1 MASIRENLAR
11 IQDRIAAAAARAG
24 RDPAS
29 IGLVAVSKTKP
40 VSLIVEAIDA
50 GITDIGENRVQ
61 EAQGKY
67 PQIDHPVKWHLVGH
81 LQRNKVKQALQI
93 FDLIHSVDSPRLLA
107 EIDRRSA
114 GLNRATEVLIQVNTS
129 GEPSKYGLEPDQV
142 LNFIESAPPYTH
154 VRIKG
159 LMTIGAFLPDPEAVR
174 PMFVLLRQLREKII
188 AQQFPNV
195 EMDNLS
201 MGMTNDF
208 EVAIEEGA
216 NLIRVGTAIFGERA
230 ENVPIRSGG
239 A

>member
-1 MASIRENLAR
+1 MASIRDNLSR

-24 RDPAS
+24 RNPTS

-40 VSLIVEAIDA
+40 VSLIVEAIDV

-61 EAQGKY
+61 EAQSKH
-67 PQIDHPVKWHLVGH
+67 PQIASLVKWHLVGH

-93 FDLIHSVDSPRLLA
+93 FDLIHSVDSLRLLDA
-107 EIDRRSA
+107 IDRRSA
-114 GLNRATEVLIQVNTS
+114 QLNRTTEVLIQVNTS
-129 GEPSKYGLEPDQV
+129 AEPSKYGLEPDQT
-142 LNFIESAPPYTH
+142 LNFIENTHPYTH

-174 PMFVLLRQLREKII
+174 PMFVLLRQLRDKIT
-188 AQQFPNV
+188 AQQFPKV

-230 ENVPIRSGG
+230 ENV
-239 A
+239 

>member
-24 RDPAS
+24 RNPSS
-29 IGLVAVSKTKP
+29 IDLVAVSKTKP

-50 GITDIGENRVQ
+50 GIADIGENRVQ
-61 EAQGKY
+61 EAQSKH
-67 PQIDHPVKWHLVGH
+67 PEIDRPVKWHLVGH

-93 FDLIHSVDSPRLLA
+93 FDLIHSVDSPRLLT

-114 GLNRATEVLIQVNTS
+114 ELHRTTEVLIQVNTS
-129 GEPSKYGLEPDQV
+129 AEPSKYGLEPDQT
-142 LNFIESAPPYTH
+142 LNFIESAHPYTH

-174 PMFVLLRQLREKII
+174 PMFALLRQLREKII

-195 EMDNLS
+195 DMDNLS

-216 NLIRVGTAIFGERA
+216 NLIRVGTAIFGER
-230 ENVPIRSGG
+230 E
-239 A
+239 

>member
-1 MASIRENLAR
+1 MASIHENLSQ
-11 IQDRIAAAAARAG
+11 IQDRIAAAAARVG
-24 RDPAS
+24 RDPTS
-29 IGLVAVSKTKP
+29 IDLVAVSKTKP
-40 VSLIVEAIDA
+40 VSLIVEAINA
-50 GITDIGENRVQ
+50 GVTDIGENRVQ
-61 EAQGKY
+61 EAQSKH
-67 PQIDHPVKWHLVGH
+67 PQIDQPVKWHLVGH

-114 GLNRATEVLIQVNTS
+114 ELNRTTDVLIQVNTS
-129 GEPSKYGLEPDQV
+129 AEPSKYGLDPDQT
-142 LNFIESAPPYTH
+142 LDFIENAHPYPH
-154 VRIKG
+154 VRITG

-174 PMFVLLRQLREKII
+174 PMFVLLRQLQEKII
-188 AQQFPNV
+188 AQRFPNV

-230 ENVPIRSGG
+230 ENV
-239 A
+239 

>member
-1 MASIRENLAR
+1 MASIHENLSR
-11 IQDRIAAAAARAG
+11 IQDRIAAAAARVG
-24 RDPAS
+24 RDPSS
-29 IGLVAVSKTKP
+29 IDLVAVSKTKP
-40 VSLIVEAIDA
+40 VSLIVEAINA

-61 EAQGKY
+61 EAQSKH

-114 GLNRATEVLIQVNTS
+114 ELNRTTEVLIQVNTS
-129 GEPSKYGLEPDQV
+129 AEPSKYGLEPDQT
-142 LNFIESAPPYTH
+142 LDFIESAQPFPH

-174 PMFVLLRQLREKII
+174 PMFVLLRQLQEKVI
-188 AQQFPNV
+188 AQQFPTV
-195 EMDNLS
+195 EMDSLS

-216 NLIRVGTAIFGERA
+216 NLIRVGTAIFGER
-230 ENVPIRSGG
+230 EQDV
-239 A
+239 

>member
-1 MASIRENLAR
+1 MASIRENLAQ

-29 IGLVAVSKTKP
+29 IGVVAVSKTKP
-40 VSLIVEAIDA
+40 VSQIVEAIDA
-50 GITDIGENRVQ
+50 GLTDIGENRVQ
-61 EAQGKY
+61 EAQSKH
-67 PQIDHPVKWHLVGH
+67 PQIDRTVKWHLVGH
-81 LQRNKVKQALQI
+81 LQRNKVKQALPI

-114 GLNRATEVLIQVNTS
+114 GLNRTTEVLIQVNTS
-129 GEPSKYGLEPDQV
+129 AEPSKYGLEPDQT
-142 LNFIESAPPYTH
+142 LSFIESAQPYAH

-174 PMFVLLRQLREKII
+174 PMFVLLRQLRDKII

-195 EMDNLS
+195 EMDILS

-230 ENVPIRSGG
+230 EN

>member
-1 MASIRENLAR
+1 MASIHENLSR
-11 IQDRIAAAAARAG
+11 IQDRIAAVATRVG
-24 RDPAS
+24 RDPDS
-29 IGLVAVSKTKP
+29 IELVAVSKTKP
-40 VSLIVEAIDA
+40 VSLIVEAIEA
-50 GITDIGENRVQ
+50 GITHIGENRVQ
-61 EAQGKY
+61 EAQSKH
-67 PQIDHPVKWHLVGH
+67 PQIDLPVKWHLVGH

-114 GLNRATEVLIQVNTS
+114 ASNRTTEILIQVNTS
-129 GEPSKYGLEPDQV
+129 AEPSKYGLEPDQT
-142 LNFIESAPPYTH
+142 LDFIESAHPYPH

-174 PMFVLLRQLREKII
+174 PMFALLRQLREKII

-195 EMDNLS
+195 EMDTLS

-216 NLIRVGTAIFGERA
+216 NLIRVGTAIFGERE
-230 ENVPIRSGG
+230 ENV
-239 A
+239 

>member
-1 MASIRENLAR
+1 MASIHENLSR
-11 IQDRIAAAAARAG
+11 IQDRIAAAAVRVG
-24 RDPAS
+24 RNPNS
-29 IGLVAVSKTKP
+29 IELVAVSKTKP
-40 VSLIVEAIDA
+40 VSLIVEAIEA
-50 GITDIGENRVQ
+50 GITHIGENRVQ
-61 EAQGKY
+61 EAQSKY

-114 GLNRATEVLIQVNTS
+114 ESNRTTEILIQANTS
-129 GEPSKYGLEPDQV
+129 AEPSKFGLEPDQT
-142 LNFIESAPPYTH
+142 LGFIESAQSYTH
-154 VRIKG
+154 IRIKG

-195 EMDNLS
+195 EMNTLS

-216 NLIRVGTAIFGERA
+216 NLIRVGTAIFGER
-230 ENVPIRSGG
+230 E
-239 A
+239 

>member
-1 MASIRENLAR
+1 MASIRDNLSR
-11 IQDRIAAAAARAG
+11 VQDRIAAAAARAG
-24 RDPAS
+24 RNPTS

-61 EAQGKY
+61 EAQSKH
-67 PQIDHPVKWHLVGH
+67 PQIASLVKWHLVGH
-81 LQRNKVKQALQI
+81 LQRNKVKQALRI
-93 FDLIHSVDSPRLLA
+93 FNLIHSVDSLHLLD

-114 GLNRATEVLIQVNTS
+114 QLNRTTEVLIQVNTS
-129 GEPSKYGLEPDQV
+129 AEPSKYGLEPNQT
-142 LNFIESAPPYTH
+142 LNFIENTHPYTH

-174 PMFVLLRQLREKII
+174 PMFVLLRQLRDKIT
-188 AQQFPNV
+188 AQQFPKV

-230 ENVPIRSGG
+230 ENV
-239 A
+239 

>member
-1 MASIRENLAR
+1 MASICENLVR
-11 IQDRIAAAAARAG
+11 IQDRIATAATRVG
-24 RDPAS
+24 RDPDS
-29 IGLVAVSKTKP
+29 IELVAVSKTKP
-40 VSLIVEAIDA
+40 VSLIVEAIEA
-50 GITDIGENRVQ
+50 GITHIGENRVQ
-61 EAQGKY
+61 EAQSKH
-67 PQIDHPVKWHLVGH
+67 PQIDQSVKWHLVGH
-81 LQRNKVKQALQI
+81 LQRNKVKHALQI

-114 GLNRATEVLIQVNTS
+114 ESNLTTDILIQVNTS
-129 GEPSKYGLEPDQV
+129 AEPSKFGLEPDQT
-142 LNFIESAPPYTH
+142 LDFIESAHHYTR

-174 PMFVLLRQLREKII
+174 PMFALLRQLREKII

-195 EMDNLS
+195 QMDKLS

-230 ENVPIRSGG
+230 ENI
-239 A
+239 

>member
-1 MASIRENLAR
+1 MASIQENLSR
-11 IQDRIAAAAARAG
+11 IQDRIAEAAARTG
-24 RDPAS
+24 RDPSS
-29 IGLVAVSKTKP
+29 IALVAVSKTKP

-61 EAQGKY
+61 EAQSKY
-67 PQIDHPVKWHLVGH
+67 PQIDRSVKWHLVGH
-81 LQRNKVKQALQI
+81 LQRNKVKQVLQI
-93 FDLIHSVDSPRLLA
+93 FDLIHSVDSSRLLA

-114 GLNRATEVLIQVNTS
+114 ESNRTTEVLIQVNTS
-129 GEPSKYGLEPDQV
+129 AEPSKFGLEPDQT
-142 LNFIESAPPYTH
+142 LNFIESAYPYTH

-195 EMDNLS
+195 EMDYLS

-208 EVAIEEGA
+208 EVAVEEGA
-216 NLIRVGTAIFGERA
+216 NLIRIGTAIFGER
-230 ENVPIRSGG
+230 E
-239 A
+239 

>member
-1 MASIRENLAR
+1 MASIHENLSR
-11 IQDRIAAAAARAG
+11 IQDRIAAAAVRVG
-24 RDPAS
+24 RNPNS
-29 IGLVAVSKTKP
+29 IELVAVSKTKP
-40 VSLIVEAIDA
+40 VSLIVEAIEA
-50 GITDIGENRVQ
+50 GITHIGENRVQ
-61 EAQGKY
+61 EAQSKY

-114 GLNRATEVLIQVNTS
+114 ESNRTTEILIQVNTS
-129 GEPSKYGLEPDQV
+129 AEPSKFGLEPDQT
-142 LNFIESAPPYTH
+142 LEFIESAQSYTH
-154 VRIKG
+154 IRIKG

-195 EMDNLS
+195 EMNTLS

-216 NLIRVGTAIFGERA
+216 NLIRVGTAIFGER
-230 ENVPIRSGG
+230 E
-239 A
+239 

>member
-1 MASIRENLAR
+1 MASIHENLSR
-11 IQDRIAAAAARAG
+11 IQDRIAAAAARVG
-24 RDPAS
+24 RNPDS
-29 IGLVAVSKTKP
+29 IELVAVSKTKP
-40 VSLIVEAIDA
+40 VSLIVEAIEA
-50 GITDIGENRVQ
+50 GIKHIGENRVQ
-61 EAQGKY
+61 EAQSKHT
-67 PQIDHPVKWHLVGH
+67 QIDCPVKWHLVGH

-114 GLNRATEVLIQVNTS
+114 ESNRTTEILIQVNTS
-129 GEPSKYGLEPDQV
+129 AEPSKYGLEPDQT
-142 LNFIESAPPYTH
+142 LDFIERAHPYTH

-174 PMFVLLRQLREKII
+174 PMFALLRQLREKII

-195 EMDNLS
+195 EMDTLS

-216 NLIRVGTAIFGERA
+216 NLIRVGTAIFGERE
-230 ENVPIRSGG
+230 ENI
-239 A
+239 